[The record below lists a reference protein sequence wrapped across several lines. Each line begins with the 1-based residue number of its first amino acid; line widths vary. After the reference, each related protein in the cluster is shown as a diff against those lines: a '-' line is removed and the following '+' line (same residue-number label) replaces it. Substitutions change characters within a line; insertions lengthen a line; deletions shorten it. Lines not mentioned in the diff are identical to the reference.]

1 VTLPDASP
9 FPRQGIWKCPSHRRP
24 RQTIKSASSTILG
37 GAGLVLHRHLNV
49 DGEIAGEASANPDFN
64 PLYVGRVISQVLT
77 EREMGLE
84 MHETSP
90 GACFLA
96 LSQSFS
102 KYSVLGLSHRSTVSR
117 APCPAP
123 CPAPWTEHTGPSPLV
138 EGEQLQLTSTKTLDP
153 SRWRDRGIVG
163 GYSAIPRRLRRPK
176 HWGWRSS
183 PATQT
188 ALHVISSFEV
198 ICNSG

>member
-1 VTLPDASP
+1 VTLPDPSP

-24 RQTIKSASSTILG
+24 RQTIKSASRTILG

-49 DGEIAGEASANPDFN
+49 DGEIAGEASANPDFT
-64 PLYVGRVISQVLT
+64 PLDAGRVISQVLT

-102 KYSVLGLSHRSTVSR
+102 KYSVLGWVVTSLDRLQSAVSR
-117 APCPAP
+117 PLDGAYRAQP
-123 CPAPWTEHTGPSPLV
+123 TG
-138 EGEQLQLTSTKTLDP
+138 
-153 SRWRDRGIVG
+153 
-163 GYSAIPRRLRRPK
+163 
-176 HWGWRSS
+176 
-183 PATQT
+183 
-188 ALHVISSFEV
+188 
-198 ICNSG
+198 